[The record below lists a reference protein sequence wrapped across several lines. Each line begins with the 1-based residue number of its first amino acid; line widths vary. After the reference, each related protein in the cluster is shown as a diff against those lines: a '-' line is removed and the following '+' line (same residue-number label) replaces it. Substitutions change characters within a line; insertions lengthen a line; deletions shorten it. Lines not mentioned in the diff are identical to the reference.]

1 MQDYFSKTFV
11 GGCDLSGNQFISSVI
26 RMEAVTDKQVARNSL
41 KMAIFA

>member
-26 RMEAVTDKQVARNSL
+26 RMEAITDKQAFVY
-41 KMAIFA
+41 FAVLQQ